1 MMLCMIQILRPLFVD
16 GDIVC
21 ITNDRKKAIKAQ
33 NSIGSEWSDGIID
46 VSVSI
51 TVYRDIKVS
60 SITLFP
66 RYWVKK
72 V

>member
-1 MMLCMIQILRPLFVD
+1 MILCMIQIIRPLFVD
-16 GDIVC
+16 GDIVR

-51 TVYRDIKVS
+51 T
-60 SITLFP
+60 
-66 RYWVKK
+66 
-72 V
+72 